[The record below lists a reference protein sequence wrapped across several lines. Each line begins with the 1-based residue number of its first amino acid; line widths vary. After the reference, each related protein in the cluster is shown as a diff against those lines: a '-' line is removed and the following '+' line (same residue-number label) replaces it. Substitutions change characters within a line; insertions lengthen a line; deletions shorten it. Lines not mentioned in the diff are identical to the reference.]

1 MFVLCFIPDTMKM
14 QKIND
19 VFFQI
24 GSKTIYVNGEE
35 RTLESPAYILNTG
48 NTMLPLRDMVSAI
61 LGEDI
66 PKIHWNSDKKIAT
79 ILYNEILLNISLGS
93 RQMEKNGVL
102 LDMGKEME
110 LINNCIFVPLRDI
123 CAAFDIEERIDWNVT
138 EKTLQS
144 MEQNET
150 ILSRQFFL
158 LLKNINTS

>member
-1 MFVLCFIPDTMKM
+1 MFVLYFIPDTMKM

-123 CAAFDIEERIDWNVT
+123 CAAFDIEEKIDWNGT
-138 EKTLQS
+138 EKTV
-144 MEQNET
+144 T
-150 ILSRQFFL
+150 IHGT
-158 LLKNINTS
+158 K